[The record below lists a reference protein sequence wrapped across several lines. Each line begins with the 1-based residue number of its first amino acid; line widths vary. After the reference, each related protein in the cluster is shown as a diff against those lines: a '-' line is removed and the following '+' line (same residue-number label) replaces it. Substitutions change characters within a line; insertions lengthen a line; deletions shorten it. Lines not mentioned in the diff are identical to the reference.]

1 MNIHVASYLNWSHKS
16 IKFRA
21 MYKKIYTYSSIL
33 TFIVGQPL
41 LFFNPKLGTTIFL
54 GVLAPII
61 MSYVNVQVITK
72 LSREQGNEMT
82 FRFNIAQFIFK
93 TIFLCLITFVGVK
106 IIELNFKIFVPT
118 LCLTWFVFHL
128 LEGLYTNDLIK
139 KRMDK

>member
-1 MNIHVASYLNWSHKS
+1 
-16 IKFRA
+16 
-21 MYKKIYTYSSIL
+21 MYRKIYIYSSTL

-61 MSYVNVQVITK
+61 MSYVNIIVITK

-93 TIFLCLITFVGVK
+93 TIFLCLITFIGVK
-106 IIELNFKIFVPT
+106 VIELNFKIFVPT
-118 LCLTWFVFHL
+118 LCFTWFVFHL
-128 LEGLYTNDLIK
+128 VEGFYTNNLIK
-139 KRMDK
+139 KNMDK

>member
-1 MNIHVASYLNWSHKS
+1 MASHLDWSHES

-118 LCLTWFVFHL
+118 LCFTWFVFHL
-128 LEGLYTNDLIK
+128 VEGLYTNDLIK
-139 KRMDK
+139 RSINK

>member
-1 MNIHVASYLNWSHKS
+1 MASYLDWSHES

-21 MYKKIYTYSSIL
+21 MYKKIYTYSSIF

-41 LFFNPKLGTTIFL
+41 LFLNPKLGTTIFL

-61 MSYVNVQVITK
+61 MSYVNVLVITK
-72 LSREQGNEMT
+72 LSTEQGNEIT

-93 TIFLCLITFVGVK
+93 TIFLCLITFIGVK

-118 LCLTWFVFHL
+118 LCFTWFVFHL
-128 LEGLYTNDLIK
+128 VEGLYTNDLIK
-139 KRMDK
+139 KSMDK

>member
-1 MNIHVASYLNWSHKS
+1 MAGHSDWSHES

-61 MSYVNVQVITK
+61 MSYVNVLVITK
-72 LSREQGNEMT
+72 LSREKGNVVT

-93 TIFLCLITFVGVK
+93 TIFLCLITFIGVK
-106 IIELNFKIFVPT
+106 IIKLNFKIFVPT
-118 LCLTWFVFHL
+118 LCFTWFVFHL
-128 LEGLYTNDLIK
+128 VEGLYTNDLIE
-139 KRMDK
+139 RSMNR

>member
-1 MNIHVASYLNWSHKS
+1 M
-16 IKFRA
+16 
-21 MYKKIYTYSSIL
+21 YSSIL

-41 LFFNPKLGTTIFL
+41 LFFNPKLGTIIFL

-61 MSYVNVQVITK
+61 MSYVNITVITK

-93 TIFLCLITFVGVK
+93 TIFLCLITFIGVK
-106 IIELNFKIFVPT
+106 IIELNFKVFVPT

-128 LEGLYTNDLIK
+128 VEGFYTNDLIK
-139 KRMDK
+139 KNVD

>member
-1 MNIHVASYLNWSHKS
+1 MASHLDWSHES

-33 TFIVGQPL
+33 TFIVGQPS
-41 LFFNPKLGTTIFL
+41 LFLNPKLGAIIFL

-61 MSYVNVQVITK
+61 MSYINVLVITK
-72 LSREQGNEMT
+72 LSREQGNEIA

-93 TIFLCLITFVGVK
+93 TIFLCLITFIGVK

-118 LCLTWFVFHL
+118 LCFTWFVFHL
-128 LEGLYTNDLIK
+128 VEGLYTNNLIK
-139 KRMDK
+139 KSMDK

>member
-1 MNIHVASYLNWSHKS
+1 VASHLDWSHES

-33 TFIVGQPL
+33 TFIIGQPL

-54 GVLAPII
+54 GVLAPIL
-61 MSYVNVQVITK
+61 MSYVNVLVITK
-72 LSREQGNEMT
+72 LSREQGNEIT

-93 TIFLCLITFVGVK
+93 TIFLCLITFIGVK

-118 LCLTWFVFHL
+118 LCFTWFVFHL
-128 LEGLYTNDLIK
+128 VEGLYTNDLIK
-139 KRMDK
+139 RSMNR